1 MFCRSL
7 YTRLFFTPG
16 NFYIRRRL
24 HKKPFTQLTFTPE
37 AFYIG
42 SNSNQRT
49 FTPQISYIKWLLPQ
63 NVSTPGTRTFY
74 TKELLRQ
81 TASTH
86 RRPFTLKKFTAES
99 SRTKNFYT
107 KQRFHQWALHQ
118 KPFILETSCTGS
130 FYSKKL
136 FLKELHARHRFHQKP
151 TKSFYTRQL
160 LHQKAFTPKIFFTPT
175 TFYAKAL

>member
-1 MFCRSL
+1 MVTTCTVDTAIDTFAMFCRSL

-24 HKKPFTQLTFTPE
+24 HKKPFTQKTFTPE

-49 FTPQISYIKWLLPQ
+49 FTPQISYIKRLLPQ

-86 RRPFTLKKFTAES
+86 RRPFTKKTSQQNPPAPKTFTPNNVF
-99 SRTKNFYT
+99 TN
-107 KQRFHQWALHQ
+107 
-118 KPFILETSCTGS
+118 
-130 FYSKKL
+130 
-136 FLKELHARHRFHQKP
+136 EL
-151 TKSFYTRQL
+151 YTRNPL
-160 LHQKAFTPKIFFTPT
+160 
-175 TFYAKAL
+175 Y